1 MSLISLFNGEYYGY
15 VNLNEE
21 VEADTSVPAT
31 DALVFLINIVNSNWK
46 LAVGYYGPFFPQ
58 DENRSNKDKYQ
69 VQF

>member
-1 MSLISLFNGEYYGY
+1 MKIMSLISLFNGEYYGY

-46 LAVGYYGPFFPQ
+46 LAVGYFLITVRY
-58 DENRSNKDKYQ
+58 
-69 VQF
+69 